1 MFMLLALLT
10 TAMVLD
16 LIETISFS
24 VMTVITVSLTYNP
37 SNCGKQA
44 LAFQLHIALYIENF
58 IVVIFEGSH
67 SLLNEQ
73 YYMILKFD
81 IIQ

>member
-1 MFMLLALLT
+1 MLLALLT

-44 LAFQLHIALYIENF
+44 LAFQLHIALYI
-58 IVVIFEGSH
+58 
-67 SLLNEQ
+67 
-73 YYMILKFD
+73 
-81 IIQ
+81 